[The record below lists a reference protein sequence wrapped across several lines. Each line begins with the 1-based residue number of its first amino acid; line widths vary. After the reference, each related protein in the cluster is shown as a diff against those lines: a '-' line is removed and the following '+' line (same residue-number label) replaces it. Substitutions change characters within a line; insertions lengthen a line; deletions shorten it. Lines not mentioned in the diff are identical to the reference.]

1 MRWATKGKKMSKH
14 ILFTNGVL
22 SARYDSAIH
31 GNNIPAEAVEVDD
44 ALFFRTINENDG
56 QWSLVKGKI
65 VKLPFPEPT
74 PKQLQ
79 SQKNAEA
86 RAYLLSTDWYVVRFA
101 ETGVAIPDEVIT
113 ARKSA
118 RESVL

>member
-1 MRWATKGKKMSKH
+1 MSKY

-22 SARYDSAIH
+22 SARYDSEIH
-31 GNNIPAEAVEVDD
+31 GENIPSGAFKVSEE
-44 ALFFRTINENDG
+44 LFLQTINENDG
-56 QWSLVKGKI
+56 IWSLAKGNV
-65 VKLPFPEPT
+65 VKLPFPGPT
-74 PKQLQ
+74 PEQLQ

-101 ETGVAIPDEVIT
+101 ETGVAIPDEVIA
-113 ARKSA
+113 ARKAA